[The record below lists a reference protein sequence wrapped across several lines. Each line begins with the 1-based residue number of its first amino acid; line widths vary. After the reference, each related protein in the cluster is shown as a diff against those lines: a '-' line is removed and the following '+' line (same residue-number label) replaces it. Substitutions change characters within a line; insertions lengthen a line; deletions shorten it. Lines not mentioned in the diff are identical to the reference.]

1 MLVSLQEDPENETA
15 GKRLPVVRTDIKEGS
30 QKLVLQRSH
39 NLSTLWSNLCPRALS
54 KNNRAITGI

>member
-1 MLVSLQEDPENETA
+1 MLVSLQGDPENETA
-15 GKRLPVVRTDIKEGS
+15 GKRLPAVRTNIKEGF

-39 NLSTLWSNLCPRALS
+39 NLINLWSNLCPRALL